1 MADNTTLSIAVLS
14 GKGGVGKS
22 NLALNISFAL
32 NLQGAEVLL
41 IDCDFGLANLDVL
54 LGITPP
60 KTSQNV
66 LDDNLK
72 PADVLV
78 PISTGSGR
86 AFDLLPASS
95 GVAGSFDEQRK
106 APALLIK
113 KIGALAGRYDYVL
126 MDIGAGISPTVLN
139 FASMALMRVM
149 VITPE
154 PTSLTDSYALI
165 KVLSAGR
172 GIRDYLVLVNQ
183 IENAKQE
190 AQAFKRLSAACT
202 HFLNISPVCLG
213 GIPSDNHMQE
223 AVRRQKPLLQ
233 EFPDSKS
240 VKPIFA
246 VAEKLNKL
254 RAGMLPRLAGLTPL
268 NVPPAS

>member
-1 MADNTTLSIAVLS
+1 MSDNTTLSIAVLS

-32 NLQGAEVLL
+32 NLKGARVLL

-60 KTSQNV
+60 KTIQNI
-66 LDDNLK
+66 LDSNLK

-78 PISTGSGR
+78 PVNTSAGR
-86 AFDLLPASS
+86 SFDLLPASS

-106 APALLIK
+106 APALLTK
-113 KIGALAGRYDYVL
+113 KISALARRYDYVIL
-126 MDIGAGISPTVLN
+126 DVGAGISPTVLN
-139 FASMALMRVM
+139 FASMALMRVL

-154 PTSLTDSYALI
+154 PTSLTDSYALV

-190 AQAFKRLSAACT
+190 TQAFKRLSAACT
-202 HFLNISPVCLG
+202 HFLNISPVFLG
-213 GIPSDNHMQE
+213 GIPDDNNMQE
-223 AVRRQKPLLQ
+223 AVRRQTPLLR
-233 EFPDSKS
+233 EFPESKS
-240 VKPIFA
+240 VKHIFA

-254 RAGMLPRLAGLTPL
+254 RASMLARIAALDPLTP
-268 NVPPAS
+268 VPK